1 MIKNS
6 FFVLTLYMKHI
17 KIASLL
23 GLLLLVCFSIRSN
36 AQNLGV
42 HPTTLEFNLANG
54 QSETQVINISNG
66 SDKKVQF
73 KLYLND
79 WIRDSLGGHVY
90 YEPNTQPRSCSR
102 WVTLSKNF
110 VELEP
115 GQFTTVNVKLQ
126 IPDSPAAT
134 SEMKWSMLFIETVEE
149 QTNNANK
156 SAAAT
161 VKNLL
166 RIGVHI
172 YQTPPTL
179 TKKQMK
185 VYEIKPVA
193 NTKNTYQVVCQ
204 NIGDMML
211 ECKSYIELSAISD
224 GKKTKLDPVEFP
236 VFPGQKRYVTF
247 QLPANMTK
255 GKYSALGVVDA
266 GEDLSLEAVESTID
280 VE

>member
-1 MIKNS
+1 MR
-6 FFVLTLYMKHI
+6 HI
-17 KIASLL
+17 KFAFLL
-23 GLLLLVCFSIRSN
+23 SLLLLVCFSVRSS

-79 WIRDSLGGHVY
+79 WIRDTLGGHAY

-149 QTNNANK
+149 QVNNGNK
-156 SAAAT
+156 AAAAT

-172 YQTPPTL
+172 YQTPPNL

-185 VYEIKPVA
+185 VYEIKPVPNA
-193 NTKNTYQVVCQ
+193 KNTYQLVCQ
-204 NIGDMML
+204 NIGDIML
-211 ECKSYIELSAISD
+211 ECKSYLELSAMSD
-224 GKKTKLDPVEFP
+224 GKKIKLDPVEFP
-236 VFPGQKRYVTF
+236 TFPSQKRYVTF
-247 QLPANMTK
+247 QLPANIAK
-255 GKYSALGVVDA
+255 GKYSVLGVVDS
-266 GEDLSLEAVESTID
+266 GEDMSLEAVETTID